1 MNAKRKYT
9 FGLVFLLYKWKLTVK
24 GEIRQDP
31 YVEDD
36 GAAEVELLV
45 VVEEGA
51 AMDEEVVVALPD
63 AVELKVM
70 LHCRVNR

>member
-1 MNAKRKYT
+1 M
-9 FGLVFLLYKWKLTVK
+9 K
-24 GEIRQDP
+24 GEIRQNP
-31 YVEDD
+31 YVDED
-36 GAAEVELLV
+36 GAADVELLV

-63 AVELKVM
+63 AVELKVV